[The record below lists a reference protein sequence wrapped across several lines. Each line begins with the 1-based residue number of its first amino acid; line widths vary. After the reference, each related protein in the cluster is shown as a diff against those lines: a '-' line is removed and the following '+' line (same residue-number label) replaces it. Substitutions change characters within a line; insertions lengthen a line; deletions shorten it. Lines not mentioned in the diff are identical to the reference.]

1 VPLSECAHVW
11 QAVRRGGMRSTLL
24 YNTVGKGQWDVLQLD
39 ANVAAGGGLSRRVSL
54 LDRAVREPPGGIQGA
69 AV

>member
-1 VPLSECAHVW
+1 MRTNL

-24 YNTVGKGQWDVLQLD
+24 YNTVGKGQWDMLQLD
-39 ANVAAGGGLSRRVSL
+39 ASVAAGGGLARRVSL
-54 LDRAVREPPGGIQGA
+54 LDRAMPEPPDGLRGP